1 MSEPKYRDLDLDFI
15 PHPVT
20 KDIWNKTN
28 DESVKRSVR
37 NLILLN
43 TYEKPFHPEIGSD
56 VRDLLFELATPL
68 TAIRLK
74 KAIQEVIENFEPR
87 AQILDIAVSNDIDNN
102 AFAVT
107 IVFRLVNEDRVESL
121 SFSLERLR

>member
-1 MSEPKYRDLDLDFI
+1 MSNPRYRDLDLDFK
-15 PHPVT
+15 PHPIT
-20 KDIWNKTN
+20 KDIITTTN
-28 DESVKRSVR
+28 DGAVKRSVR
-37 NLILLN
+37 NLVLLN

-74 KAIQEVIENFEPR
+74 HAIQEVIENFEPR
-87 AQILDIAVSNDIDNN
+87 ARILDISVSNDIDNN

-107 IVFRLVNEDRVESL
+107 IVFRVVNEDRVEEL

>member
-1 MSEPKYRDLDLDFI
+1 MSEPRYRDLDLDFK
-15 PHPVT
+15 PHPTT
-20 KDIWNKTN
+20 KDIVTTTN
-28 DESVKRSVR
+28 DGAVKRSVR
-37 NLILLN
+37 NLVLLN

-74 KAIQEVIENFEPR
+74 HAIKEVIENFEPR
-87 AQILDIAVSNDIDNN
+87 AQLLDISVSNDIDNN

-107 IVFRLVNEDRVESL
+107 IVFRVVNEDRVEEL

>member
-1 MSEPKYRDLDLDFI
+1 MADPRYKDLDLDFI
-15 PHPVT
+15 PHPIT
-20 KDIWNKTN
+20 KDLVSKIN
-28 DESVKRSVR
+28 DEAVKRSIR
-37 NLILLN
+37 NLVLLN

-56 VRDLLFELATPL
+56 VRNLLFELATPL

-74 KAIQEVIENFEPR
+74 NAIQEVIENFEPR
-87 AQILDIAVSNDIDNN
+87 AQLLDISVSNDIDNN

-107 IVFRLVNEDRVESL
+107 IVFRVINEDRVESL